1 MPVPESLQCLC
12 TLGLVHEDVT
22 LANATLTELL
32 KLGEPI
38 GDAVEE
44 GCLLTCTLQA
54 LKSNYRGVHRVVS
67 AAIHRYCLCMIFR
80 EIMVGYRKI
89 FYGSGSAERFSI
101 SPHLS
106 N

>member
-1 MPVPESLQCLC
+1 MLKIPVPESLQCLC

-38 GDAVEE
+38 GVAVEE

-54 LKSNYRGVHRVVS
+54 LKSNYSGVHRVVS
-67 AAIHRYCLCMIFR
+67 SAIHRYDLCIIFGV
-80 EIMVGYRKI
+80 MLSSNQVKHN
-89 FYGSGSAERFSI
+89 YGWVS
-101 SPHLS
+101 
-106 N
+106 